1 MMKNPAHPGD
11 ILRTELR
18 EGYGLSVQESARKLG
33 ISRAALSRV
42 LNKKARLRE
51 ELAYRLELAGIGTA
65 RFWLA
70 VQNNYDL
77 AKLINAPKSQQ
88 PKVFPIAN

>member
-33 ISRAALSRV
+33 ISRAALSCV

-51 ELAYRLELAGIGTA
+51 ELAYRLELAGVGTA
-65 RFWLA
+65 RFWLS

-77 AKLINAPKSQQ
+77 AKLINTPKSQQ